1 MQIELLDS
9 GATLVLHQRC
19 NVIVARRRPETCH
32 ANHEGAP
39 LLLFLAS
46 LSPIEAIFSRFVILL
61 SFGRFFLISVRVCLS
76 FGG

>member
-9 GATLVLHQRC
+9 GASLVLHQRC
-19 NVIVARRRPETCH
+19 NVMSARRRPETCH

-46 LSPIEAIFSRFVILL
+46 LLPIEAIFNRFVILL
-61 SFGRFFLISVRVCLS
+61 SLGRFFLISVRVCLS